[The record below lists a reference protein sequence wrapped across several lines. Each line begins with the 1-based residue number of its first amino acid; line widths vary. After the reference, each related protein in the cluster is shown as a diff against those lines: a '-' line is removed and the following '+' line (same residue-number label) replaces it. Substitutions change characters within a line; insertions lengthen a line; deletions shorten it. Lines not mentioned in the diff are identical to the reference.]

1 LEEGADLPEI
11 EETMVESNEAG
22 KPPPVAIY
30 RALRQLADLLAS
42 FEGEPTWHTH
52 GPGSLI
58 GRKKSFLKTSLLVR
72 KQWRHLP
79 DSYFAPLM
87 RLAIYEPDPSLNR
100 DFIEPALRAFGYHRV
115 QEALLDYLEQG
126 TLREKAGA
134 ARACYWAWLP
144 IVLDPRPGYEEFR
157 RLCGEDL
164 WIRRDVLFL
173 TTFVEQADPHVQR
186 AIISHLSLTSPDYPE
201 AYQPLI
207 PTALH
212 LARTHPDE
220 SIRRQAEVQLQ
231 RQHLDI

>member
-1 LEEGADLPEI
+1 
-11 EETMVESNEAG
+11 MVESKETG

-30 RALRQLADLLAS
+30 RALRQLEDLLAS

-52 GPGSLI
+52 GPNSLV
-58 GRKKSFLKTSLLVR
+58 GRKRRFLKTTLLVR

-79 DSYFAPLM
+79 DSYFGPLM

-115 QEALLDYLEQG
+115 QKALLDYLEQG

-157 RLCGEDL
+157 RFCDADL
-164 WIRRDVLFL
+164 WRRRDVLFL
-173 TTFVEQADPHVQR
+173 RTFVEQADHHIQR
-186 AIISHLSLTSPDYPE
+186 AIISHLSLESSDYPE
-201 AYQPLI
+201 AYRPLI

-220 SIRRQAEVQLQ
+220 SIRRQVEFLVQ